1 MININS
7 KKLKDEE
14 IVERVHWRET
24 FLKLGGVNHL
34 YEVLL
39 TTDIE
44 DLMVVTQTANQNKKK
59 KGSRKR

>member
-14 IVERVHWRET
+14 IVERVHWREK